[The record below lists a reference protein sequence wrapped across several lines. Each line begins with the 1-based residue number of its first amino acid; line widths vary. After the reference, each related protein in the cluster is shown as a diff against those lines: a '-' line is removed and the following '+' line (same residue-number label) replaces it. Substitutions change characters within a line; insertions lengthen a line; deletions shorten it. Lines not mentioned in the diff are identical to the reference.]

1 MFCGLGPYRGVEYM
15 AFESK
20 SGKNG
25 SERKDKKQQKGCYW
39 EWLVDAQIKTFEAWN
54 KDRKS

>member
-1 MFCGLGPYRGVEYM
+1 METIPGVVCM

-20 SGKNG
+20 SGKSDN
-25 SERKDKKQQKGCYW
+25 ERKDRKQPKGCYW

-54 KDRKS
+54 KDRKD

>member
-1 MFCGLGPYRGVEYM
+1 MVCM

-20 SGKNG
+20 SGKSDN
-25 SERKDKKQQKGCYW
+25 ERKDRKQPKGCYW

-54 KDRKS
+54 KDRKN

>member
-1 MFCGLGPYRGVEYM
+1 M

-20 SGKNG
+20 SGKK
-25 SERKDKKQQKGCYW
+25 STQHKDKKQQNGSSYW

-54 KDRKS
+54 KDRKD